1 MLRYT
6 YIGGLVELLFCSTF
20 RAIAPSPNM
29 SSLIE
34 HILFILKIK
43 NGLQDEVIHD
53 MLTIM
58 GFPFL
63 YAKMAV
69 FFPPS
74 AAGTEIPH
82 SLLFYNQYFSIDE

>member
-1 MLRYT
+1 
-6 YIGGLVELLFCSTF
+6 
-20 RAIAPSPNM
+20 M
-29 SSLIE
+29 SSLIQR
-34 HILFILKIK
+34 ILFILKIK

-63 YAKMAV
+63 YAKMSIILTL
-69 FFPPS
+69 S